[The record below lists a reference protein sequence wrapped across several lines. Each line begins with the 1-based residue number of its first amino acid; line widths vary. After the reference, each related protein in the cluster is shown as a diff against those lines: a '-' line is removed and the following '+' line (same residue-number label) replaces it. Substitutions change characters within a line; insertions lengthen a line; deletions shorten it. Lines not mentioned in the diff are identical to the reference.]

1 MIPARYA
8 QIAFGLIMSG
18 IMSFV
23 ISGISTV
30 RSLGMSMDAVVT
42 WLTGW
47 PVSWALAFPI
57 VAVVAPLSQRIV
69 RALTRTD
76 EG

>member
-76 EG
+76 